1 MYRTFKLRNRLTMHF
16 TTRSSL
22 TTSLLLVFYLA
33 LQGCATNPV
42 TGGKDF
48 VLMSE
53 SEEISLGRKYHQQI
67 TLEMPVYENAA
78 LTAYVNEVGQ
88 RIAKASHRPGLT
100 FRFTVLDSDTVNAFA
115 LPGGYIY
122 ITRGILAYL
131 NSEAELAAVL
141 GHEVGHVTARHS
153 VRQHSAATATNVA
166 GAILGATTGVAA
178 SQDLFNVFGKAM
190 LSGYGR
196 EHELESDRLGAQ
208 YLARTGYDP
217 QAMIE
222 VIGVLKNQELFERQR
237 ARAEGREARAYHGVF
252 ASHPE
257 NDRRLQEVVG
267 EAESLKTTDKPR
279 VGRKVF
285 LDHINGMTFGA
296 SENDGMVV
304 DNHFYHKPLDFR
316 LTFAKSWSVQ
326 NQPDRLVAVA
336 PNQAAIME
344 IMVAERPP
352 GVSPLQFMQ
361 QQGIKKPLRGE
372 TLNLKG
378 FDTYAAVTPLKTGF
392 GQRNAR
398 VIVLFD
404 RSHAYLFT
412 AVSRSTD
419 NQKLFDGQFKDVARS
434 FRRLNAS
441 EKKLASG
448 QKLHMIK
455 AKGST
460 RFSALA
466 AKSPIRK
473 YADAELRLLN
483 DLYPEGEPKAG
494 QTLKIVR

>member
-1 MYRTFKLRNRLTMHF
+1 MHCKINPALI
-16 TTRSSL
+16 TP
-22 TTSLLLVFYLA
+22 LLLLLA
-33 LQGCATNPV
+33 LALHGCATNPV
-42 TGGKDF
+42 TGKQDF

-53 SEEISLGRKYHQQI
+53 DEEVSLGQKYHQQI
-67 TLEMPVYENAA
+67 TLEMPVYDDSA
-78 LTAYVNEVGQ
+78 LHSYVNEVGQ

-100 FRFTVLDSDTVNAFA
+100 FRFTVIDSDTVNAFA

-153 VRQHSAATATNVA
+153 VRQHSAATATSVA
-166 GAILGATTGVAA
+166 GAILGATTGISA

-222 VIGVLKNQELFERQR
+222 VIGVLKNQELFERER

-267 EAESLKTTDKPR
+267 EAEALKTATRPR
-279 VGRKVF
+279 VGREIF
-285 LDHINGMTFGA
+285 LDHLDGLAFGA
-296 SENDGMVV
+296 SENDGMVA
-304 DNHFYHKPLDFR
+304 DNRFYHKPLDFR
-316 LTFAKSWSVQ
+316 LDFAKSWTLS
-326 NQPDRLVAVA
+326 NQPDRLVATA
-336 PNQAAIME
+336 PDQAAIME
-344 IMVAERPP
+344 IRVAERPP
-352 GVSPLQFMQ
+352 GVTPRQFMQ
-361 QQGIKKPLRGE
+361 QQGVKKPLRGE
-372 TLNLKG
+372 TLKLKG
-378 FDTYAAVTPLKTGF
+378 FDSYAAVSPLKTGF

-398 VIVLFD
+398 FIVLFD
-404 RSHAYLFT
+404 KHHAYMFT
-412 AVSRSTD
+412 GVTRSAD
-419 NQKLFDGQFKDVARS
+419 KQKLFDGQFKDVARS
-434 FRRLNAS
+434 FQRLSAE
-441 EKKLASG
+441 EKKLATG
-448 QKLHMIK
+448 LKVRLTK
-455 AKGST
+455 ATAKT
-460 RFSALA
+460 RFAALA

-483 DLYPEGEPKAG
+483 DMYPSGEPSAG
-494 QTLKIVR
+494 QTLKVVR